1 MRGCEAVVVELP
13 GYVGG
18 KLDVT
23 AAVSVQRH
31 LQACA
36 GCQSEL
42 REIERLEQM
51 LAVGLPSIRPSA
63 GFASSFANR
72 LAQEIV
78 DEGEEVRLTPRS
90 FLSWLAQ
97 PWLLPVGA
105 AAVLALI
112 MTQMFGP
119 WFGSDQP
126 TNWQLRGPAVASNEN
141 KAPRE
146 PKLAEKPGE
155 KADKKLASA
164 PPADVIARPDL
175 FVDYAVIED
184 LDNLD
189 SDKAG

>member
-13 GYVGG
+13 GYIGG
-18 KLDVT
+18 KLDAS

-42 REIERLEQM
+42 RAVERLEEL
-51 LAVGLPSIRPSA
+51 LAVALPPVKPSV

-78 DEGEEVRLTPRS
+78 DEGEEKRLTPRS

-97 PWLLPVGA
+97 PWMLPVGA

-112 MTQMFGP
+112 MANMFGP
-119 WFGSDQP
+119 WFGSEQP
-126 TNWQLRGPAVASNEN
+126 SSWSLRVP
-141 KAPRE
+141 
-146 PKLAEKPGE
+146 
-155 KADKKLASA
+155 
-164 PPADVIARPDL
+164 
-175 FVDYAVIED
+175 
-184 LDNLD
+184 
-189 SDKAG
+189 